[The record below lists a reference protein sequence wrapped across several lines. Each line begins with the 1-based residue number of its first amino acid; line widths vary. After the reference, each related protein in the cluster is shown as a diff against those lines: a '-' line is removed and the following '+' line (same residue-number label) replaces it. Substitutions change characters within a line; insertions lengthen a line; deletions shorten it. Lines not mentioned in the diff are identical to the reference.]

1 MRGGSADGCSE
12 SYAHPEVF
20 RGGKCARVKK
30 WQKDAQPE
38 WLAAESGARDLP
50 EARQDADVTDAFPAT
65 RAFPAGEPPM
75 SGTPSGGSSGTG
87 AGAESGADGAG
98 WFGSP
103 GRPTRRH
110 AVPDADETEARGSRI
125 GDDRDHHDPRG
136 DRDAAG
142 WGVGGAVDAG
152 TPASA
157 GHATRPRHAAPD
169 PMARGRITWG
179 QTDRAGA
186 GADRPGQP
194 GAAADRFIPRQ
205 PGQDAS
211 RRRIPQQSDP
221 NRTAAPRDSAPGRP
235 APGQSVPT
243 RPVPSQDGRIPN
255 AAPTAGDRTEV
266 LPAATDRT
274 EILPA
279 GTDRAE
285 ALPTGTDRTE
295 VLPAATD
302 RTEILPAGTG
312 SSVGSAATAAVAAT
326 GVSAAPDADRTD
338 VLPQVPLARQARQTP
353 QAPHVPPVPPE
364 GDRTDVLPSVAPVAP
379 VASASPTRVIPTAGP
394 GTAPLRDPWQQDPGA
409 NEDADAG
416 DHTHDPH
423 EVTVQLDA
431 VQLGDGVIRRADSG
445 HRKGKAGPEASDGP
459 VFVDSSGRRSRL
471 YRRLGILVGIACAV
485 YAVVIVST
493 LLSGNS
499 DAPWLPVPGQEEGKP
514 AGQVDTTPLPSESAQ
529 PSATGTATAPAD
541 DPSAS
546 TGVTTAPGSDTP
558 AAGTSGATGGATG
571 QPGTSTGPE
580 SPAAGGTDPDPGG
593 SAGTGRTDPDPGQS
607 SSEQP
612 GSTGPSAPTGDGDA
626 STDPTAPS
634 GNPTGTDAGAGGT
647 NANGVSDQSLSLSPE
662 NTL

>member
-1 MRGGSADGCSE
+1 MGAGSTDGCSE

-20 RGGKCARVKK
+20 RGGKCARVNK

-65 RAFPAGEPPM
+65 RALPPAGEPPM

-87 AGAESGADGAG
+87 AGAESGVDGAG

-110 AVPDADETEARGSRI
+110 AAPDADETEAHGSRI
-125 GDDRDHHDPRG
+125 GDDRDPHDPRG

-152 TPASA
+152 TSAPA
-157 GHATRPRHAAPD
+157 GHAARPRHAAAD

-179 QTDRAGA
+179 QTDLAGA
-186 GADRPGQP
+186 GTGRPGQP

-205 PGQDAS
+205 PGQDTS
-211 RRRIPQQSDP
+211 RRRIPRQTDP
-221 NRTAAPRDSAPGRP
+221 NGTAAPRHSAPGRP
-235 APGQSVPT
+235 APSQSVPT
-243 RPVPSQDGRIPN
+243 RPVPSQDGRLPN
-255 AAPTAGDRTEV
+255 GAPTAGDRTEV

-274 EILPA
+274 EVI
-279 GTDRAE
+279 
-285 ALPTGTDRTE
+285 PTGTDRTE
-295 VLPAATD
+295 VLPAGTA
-302 RTEILPAGTG
+302 RTEIFPAGTG
-312 SSVGSAATAAVAAT
+312 SSVG
-326 GVSAAPDADRTD
+326 SAAPDADRTD
-338 VLPQVPLARQARQTP
+338 VLPQ
-353 QAPHVPPVPPE
+353 VPPE

-409 NEDADAG
+409 NEDADADAG

-514 AGQVDTTPLPSESAQ
+514 AGQVDTTPLPSEPAQ
-529 PSATGTATAPAD
+529 PSATGTATASAD

-571 QPGTSTGPE
+571 QPGTGAGPE

-612 GSTGPSAPTGDGDA
+612 GSTGPSAPAGGGDA
-626 STDPTAPS
+626 STDPTAPT
-634 GNPTGTDAGAGGT
+634 GAPTGADAGAGGT

>member
-1 MRGGSADGCSE
+1 MGAGSADGCSE

-20 RGGKCARVKK
+20 RGGKCARVNK

-65 RAFPAGEPPM
+65 RALPPAGEPPM
-75 SGTPSGGSSGTG
+75 SGTPSCGTSGTG
-87 AGAESGADGAG
+87 AGPESGADGAG

-103 GRPTRRH
+103 GRPARRH
-110 AVPDADETEARGSRI
+110 AAPDADETEAHGSRI

-152 TPASA
+152 TPVSA
-157 GHATRPRHAAPD
+157 GRAARPRHAASD

-179 QTDRAGA
+179 QTDLAGA
-186 GADRPGQP
+186 GAGRPGQP

-211 RRRIPQQSDP
+211 RRRIPQQTDP
-221 NRTAAPRDSAPGRP
+221 NGTAAPRHSAPSRP
-235 APGQSVPT
+235 APSQSVPT

-255 AAPTAGDRTEV
+255 GVPAAGDRTEV

-274 EILPA
+274 EVIPT
-279 GTDRAE
+279 GTDRTE
-285 ALPTGTDRTE
+285 VLPTGTDRTE
-295 VLPAATD
+295 VLPAGTD
-302 RTEILPAGTG
+302 RTEIFPAGTG
-312 SSVGSAATAAVAAT
+312 SSVGSAA
-326 GVSAAPDADRTD
+326 PDAGRTD
-338 VLPQVPLARQARQTP
+338 VLPQ
-353 QAPHVPPVPPE
+353 VPPE
-364 GDRTDVLPSVAPVAP
+364 GDRTDVLPSVAP

-571 QPGTSTGPE
+571 QPGTSAGPE

-612 GSTGPSAPTGDGDA
+612 GSTGPSAPTGGGDA
-626 STDPTAPS
+626 STDPTAPT
-634 GNPTGTDAGAGGT
+634 GDPTGTDAGAGGT

>member
-1 MRGGSADGCSE
+1 M
-12 SYAHPEVF
+12 
-20 RGGKCARVKK
+20 
-30 WQKDAQPE
+30 
-38 WLAAESGARDLP
+38 
-50 EARQDADVTDAFPAT
+50 
-65 RAFPAGEPPM
+65 
-75 SGTPSGGSSGTG
+75 
-87 AGAESGADGAG
+87 
-98 WFGSP
+98 
-103 GRPTRRH
+103 
-110 AVPDADETEARGSRI
+110 
-125 GDDRDHHDPRG
+125 
-136 DRDAAG
+136 
-142 WGVGGAVDAG
+142 
-152 TPASA
+152 
-157 GHATRPRHAAPD
+157 
-169 PMARGRITWG
+169 
-179 QTDRAGA
+179 
-186 GADRPGQP
+186 
-194 GAAADRFIPRQ
+194 
-205 PGQDAS
+205 
-211 RRRIPQQSDP
+211 
-221 NRTAAPRDSAPGRP
+221 
-235 APGQSVPT
+235 
-243 RPVPSQDGRIPN
+243 
-255 AAPTAGDRTEV
+255 
-266 LPAATDRT
+266 
-274 EILPA
+274 
-279 GTDRAE
+279 
-285 ALPTGTDRTE
+285 
-295 VLPAATD
+295 
-302 RTEILPAGTG
+302 
-312 SSVGSAATAAVAAT
+312 
-326 GVSAAPDADRTD
+326 
-338 VLPQVPLARQARQTP
+338 
-353 QAPHVPPVPPE
+353 
-364 GDRTDVLPSVAPVAP
+364 LPSVAPVAP

-409 NEDADAG
+409 NEDAEADAG

-514 AGQVDTTPLPSESAQ
+514 AGQVDTTPLPSEPAQ

-571 QPGTSTGPE
+571 QPGTSAGPE

-612 GSTGPSAPTGDGDA
+612 GSTGPSAPAGGGDA
-626 STDPTAPS
+626 STDPTATT
-634 GNPTGTDAGAGGT
+634 GAPTGTDAGAGGT